1 MSVIDEQK
9 IAEVTEK
16 LARASENST
25 QLYDA
30 GVSAGKKSE
39 YDLFWDTYQNDGK
52 RRYYE
57 RAFEDTTNGGR
68 RWIYDATYRPK
79 HPMKPLNAQ
88 NMYSYCRLPYSAIA
102 EVDFSEC
109 TDFYST
115 FAYFAISD
123 EDRRFP
129 AIDMRMA
136 TRTQAVFAWS
146 TGIKKIEEISVS
158 EATPY
163 QLMFNGTSNLEEIR
177 FKGTIAQNGL
187 DFKSCTKLSKESI
200 EDVIEH
206 LSDSTGGLTV
216 TFSKVAVDK
225 AYEKSEGANDGSDCS
240 VWLDDK
246 NDYKPNWT
254 IALG

>member
-39 YDLFWDTYQNDGK
+39 YDTFWDTYQNYGK

-68 RWIYDATYRPK
+68 RWIFGSTYRPK
-79 HPMKPLNAQ
+79 YSMKPVSAVS
-88 NMYSYCRLPYSAIA
+88 MYSYCRLPYSAIA

-115 FAYFAISD
+115 FSYFIIND

-129 AIDMRMA
+129 AIDIRMA

-146 TGIKKIEEISVS
+146 TGIKEIEEIWVS
-158 EATPY
+158 ESTPY
-163 QLMFNGTSNLEEIR
+163 QQMFNGTSNLEKIR

-225 AYEKSEGANDGSDCS
+225 AYETSEGANDGSNS
-240 VWLDDK
+240 PTWLDDK
-246 NDYKPNWT
+246 LSYRPNWT
-254 IALG
+254 IILS